1 MTDSMK
7 ARGDC
12 VDDDP
17 VQACSDHAVQK
28 RMTTEGDVS
37 NEEHEFARTY
47 SFAEA
52 LQCHDFDLSTRPR
65 HQHRLSDFEEQ
76 KLEQRFHSRHRA
88 WKQLKPIRRKKSN
101 KNHFPAKE
109 LGLLSFLYLTWL
121 TPLIKKAYRHGLNQE
136 DLWVCGETDSAE
148 YNARRLEEMW
158 KDEVLKK
165 GNETAS
171 LTSVFVKFT
180 RCRAIIAI
188 ICMWSYSLGSFF
200 NTVLLRHLLAY
211 VQGSESNLLYGIGL
225 TCALVIS
232 ETMKSLALS
241 ASTLI
246 QTTNAVRLRCAIVT
260 LVYQKVL
267 KFRNLQGKAIGEIIN
282 LFTNDGHRVFE
293 ACLRIHLAVN
303 GPFIMLLTA
312 TYTAYI
318 LGPAALLGSALFFLI
333 LPLQILFSKL
343 LGSLR
348 VKTVRITDTRV
359 RMVNEMIT
367 YIKLIKMY
375 AWEKPFAKKMAG
387 IRRRE
392 KKLLQFAGFA
402 QSVNISWNPIIQGAA
417 IVLTFVVHIATGND
431 LTAAT
436 AFTVVTMFA
445 LARTAL
451 TAAPKAMKTLSEGC
465 VAAKRMQIF
474 LQTTERRSYE
484 LKPDDDDVAIHIT
497 MATFAWDK
505 TDQNV
510 DKTPKLDEEKTL
522 SSEADAGD
530 GDDCNTVK
538 VLYDINFTLN
548 KGQTIGVCGSVGSGK
563 SSLMSAILAQMQ
575 LTSGE
580 VKIDGTMAYVSQQAW
595 IFNDTL
601 RENIIFGERYEQ
613 DRYTTAVF
621 ASALEEDI
629 KQLPNWDLTEIGERG
644 INLSGGQ
651 KQRVSLARALYAD
664 RDIYLLDDPLSAV
677 DAKVGQH
684 IFKYYIKDALKGK
697 SVVFVTH
704 QLQYL
709 SGCDSIYV
717 MKDGRIL
724 ECGTHHQLM
733 TADGQ
738 YASLIRRFHSEEGMN
753 NYIVDDEN
761 QNCDPQTIYKSI
773 EHFHGMTGSPGSG
786 NTTCEHHG
794 KHESG
799 VIRKS
804 TELDDKTRNKS
815 IGIIGNNMKSSDG
828 KEKSD
833 GKLMTTEEQKQGAVD
848 WKTYHCYVKK
858 AGGYW
863 VAVLVLLLFLLTAG
877 SVAAC
882 SWWLAYWII
891 QRNEIRAKITIN
903 STDEAVTIYE
913 SDETEMLFYIYVF
926 LGILATLITTTILRC
941 LAYVKA
947 TLNSSSNL
955 HDQLFKKV
963 FRSPMSFF
971 DTTPSGRILN
981 RFSRDQ
987 DEVDVWLP
995 SIMEEMLTFMSV
1007 FVFSCLSIVIVFP
1020 WLLLALIPFALIIM
1034 FTFKYYH
1041 HAMRDCKRLEN
1052 ITRSPWFSHVTA
1064 TIQGLPTIH
1073 AYQSQNK
1080 FRRKFA
1086 ELLDKNTVAFYLFT
1100 FCGRWAGMRLDS
1112 VAIITTFLTGLMTVL
1127 SRGSISP
1134 TLCGLALSYSVQFTG
1149 QFQFC
1154 IRLAAEVEARMTSVE
1169 RMNYYLKTL
1178 SAEEASK
1185 ASKNCPPDSWPS
1197 QGKLQVENLAV
1208 RYRDNLPLALKGVTF
1223 IVDSMEKVGIVGRTG
1238 AGKSSLGVSLFRL
1251 VEPTSGTIHI
1261 DGINISD
1268 IRLHDLRS
1276 RLSVIPQDPVLFVG
1290 TIRYNL
1296 DPFDQYSDEEIWKSL
1311 EKTHLKN
1318 MVRDLEGKLEAPVIE
1333 NGENFSVGERQLICM
1348 ARALLRRCKI
1358 LVLDE
1363 ATAAIDTETD
1373 SLIQQTLRD
1382 AFTNCTMLIIA
1393 HRLNTVLNCDKILVM
1408 DDGRV
1413 VEYDSPSVLLSNP
1426 DSWFGAMMSASEKT
1440 TDILK

>member
-1 MTDSMK
+1 M
-7 ARGDC
+7 
-12 VDDDP
+12 
-17 VQACSDHAVQK
+17 
-28 RMTTEGDVS
+28 
-37 NEEHEFARTY
+37 
-47 SFAEA
+47 
-52 LQCHDFDLSTRPR
+52 
-65 HQHRLSDFEEQ
+65 
-76 KLEQRFHSRHRA
+76 
-88 WKQLKPIRRKKSN
+88 
-101 KNHFPAKE
+101 
-109 LGLLSFLYLTWL
+109 
-121 TPLIKKAYRHGLNQE
+121 E
-136 DLWVCGETDSAE
+136 DLWMCGETDSAE

-158 KDEVLKK
+158 KDEVLRK

-188 ICMWSYSLGSFF
+188 ICMWFYSLGSFF
-200 NTVLLRHLLAY
+200 STVLLRLLLAY
-211 VQGSESNLLYGIGL
+211 VQGNESNLLFGVGL
-225 TCALVIS
+225 TCAIALS
-232 ETMKSLALS
+232 ETMKSITLA
-241 ASTLI
+241 AAIIT
-246 QTTNAVRLRCAIVT
+246 QVTNAVRLRSAIIT

-282 LFTNDGHRVFE
+282 LFTNDGHRVYE
-293 ACLRIHLAVN
+293 ACYRVHLAAN

-333 LPLQILFSKL
+333 FPLQILFSKL

-359 RMVNEMIT
+359 RMVNEMVT
-367 YIKLIKMY
+367 CIKLIKMY
-375 AWEKPFAKKMAG
+375 AWEMPFVKKVAG

-392 KKLLQFAGFA
+392 KKLLKFAGFA
-402 QSVNISWNPIIQGAA
+402 QGVNISWNPVIQGAA

-445 LARTAL
+445 LSRTAL
-451 TAAPKAMKTLSEGC
+451 LSAPKSMRALTEGY
-465 VAAKRMQIF
+465 VAAKRMQVF
-474 LQTTERRSYE
+474 LQTTEPRSYE
-484 LKPDDDDVAIHIT
+484 LKPDDDDVAIDIT

-510 DKTPKLDEEKTL
+510 DKTPKLDEEETL
-522 SSEADAGD
+522 SAKVDLGD
-530 GDDCNTVK
+530 GDDCSSKTTFK
-538 VLYDINFTLN
+538 VLYDISFTLN
-548 KGQTIGVCGSVGSGK
+548 KGQIIGVCGSVGSGK
-563 SSLMSAILAQMQ
+563 SSLLSAILAQMR

-601 RENIIFGERYEQ
+601 RENILFGERYEQ
-613 DRYTTAVF
+613 DRYTAAVF

-629 KQLPNWDLTEIGERG
+629 KQLPNGDLTEIGERG

-684 IFKYYIKDALKGK
+684 IFNHYIKDALIGK
-697 SVVFVTH
+697 SVIFVTH

-733 TADGQ
+733 AADGQ
-738 YASLIRRFHSEEGMN
+738 YASLIRTFHSEEGRN
-753 NYIVDDEN
+753 NYIADEEKP
-761 QNCDPQTIYKSI
+761 NCDPQTIYKST
-773 EHFHGMTGSPGSG
+773 EHLHGMTVSPGSG
-786 NTTCEHHG
+786 ITTCEHNC
-794 KHESG
+794 KHENPG
-799 VIRKS
+799 IRIS
-804 TELDDKTRNKS
+804 TELDDKTINKS
-815 IGIIGNNMKSSDG
+815 RGVKEESMKSTDG
-828 KEKSD
+828 KEESD
-833 GKLMTTEEQKQGAVD
+833 GKLMTTEEQKQGTVD
-848 WKTYHCYVKK
+848 WRTYHCYVKK
-858 AGGYW
+858 AGGYG
-863 VAVLVLLLFLLTAG
+863 VAIVVLLLFLLTAG

-891 QRNEIRAKITIN
+891 QRNEIGAKLTVN
-903 STDEAVTIYE
+903 STDDEAVTIYE
-913 SDETEMLFYIYVF
+913 SDEIEIMFYVYVF
-926 LGILATLITTTILRC
+926 LGILAALITTTVLRC
-941 LAYVKA
+941 LAYVEA
-947 TLNSSSNL
+947 TLHSSSNL
-955 HDQLFKKV
+955 HDELFQKV
-963 FRSPMSFF
+963 SQSPMSFF

-981 RFSRDQ
+981 RFSKDQ
-987 DEVDVWLP
+987 DEVDVLLP
-995 SIMEEMLTFMSV
+995 SAMQEMLTIMSTLV
-1007 FVFSCLSIVIVFP
+1007 FCCVSIVIVFP
-1020 WLLLALIPFALIIM
+1020 WLSLALIPFALIIV

-1041 HAMRDCKRLEN
+1041 HAMRDGKRLEN
-1052 ITRSPWFSHVTA
+1052 ITRSPWFSHITA

-1073 AYQSQNK
+1073 AYQSQKK

-1086 ELLDKNTVAFYLFT
+1086 ELLDKNTVTFYLFT
-1100 FCGRWAGMRLDS
+1100 FCGRWAGIRLDS
-1112 VAIITTFLTGLMTVL
+1112 VAIMTTFLTGLMTVL
-1127 SRGSISP
+1127 SRGSVSP
-1134 TLCGLALSYSVQFTG
+1134 ALCGLALSYSVQFTG

-1185 ASKNCPPDSWPS
+1185 APKSRPPESWPS
-1197 QGKLQVENLAV
+1197 HGKLKVENLAV
-1208 RYRDNLPLALKGVTF
+1208 QYRNNLPLALKGITF
-1223 IVDSMEKVGIVGRTG
+1223 NVDSMEKIGIVGRTG

-1311 EKTHLKN
+1311 EKTHLKDMIRN
-1318 MVRDLEGKLEAPVIE
+1318 LEGTLEAPVIE

-1348 ARALLRRCKI
+1348 ARALLRSCKI

-1373 SLIQQTLRD
+1373 SLIQQTLRY

-1393 HRLNTVLNCDKILVM
+1393 HRLHTVLNCDKILVM
-1408 DDGRV
+1408 DNGKV
-1413 VEYDSPSVLLSNP
+1413 VEYDSPSMLLSNP